1 MHNFDSKIG
10 VQHPEPMKDDSF
22 HQRTLEQPVSTQ
34 GVGLHSGAQVT
45 LTLRPAPAD
54 HGIVFHRVDLPGSPG
69 IPATAASVVDGTL
82 ATNLGNGEALVG
94 TVEHL
99 LAALSGLGIDNVR
112 VEVDGPEVPILDGS
126 AGPFLYLVRS
136 AGIRILE
143 EPKAFVVIK
152 RPVVLREGD
161 REASL
166 FPCDRLRIDCAIDFQ
181 HPLVSDQSLS
191 IEFSS
196 NAFSRELAG
205 ARTFGFLK
213 DVERLKSVGLARGGS
228 LENAIVVD
236 EFSILNPE
244 GLRYP
249 DEFVRH
255 KTLDALGDLALLGHP
270 VIGHLRIRKSGHAL
284 HHRLVRRVLADAS
297 QYAIVRARRREL
309 ERLDLRLP
317 DFALALESL

>member
-1 MHNFDSKIG
+1 MSDA
-10 VQHPEPMKDDSF
+10 SF
-22 HQRTLEQPVSTQ
+22 HQRTLDQPVTTR
-34 GVGLHSGAQVT
+34 GVGLHTGAQVT

-69 IPATAASVVDGTL
+69 ITATAQHVVDTAL
-82 ATNLGNGEALVG
+82 ATNLGNGEARVG

-126 AGPFLYLVRS
+126 SGPFLYLVRS

-143 EPKAFVVIK
+143 TPKSFVVI
-152 RPVVLREGD
+152 RGPVVLRDGD

-166 FPCDRLRIDCAIDFQ
+166 SPCDRLRIDCAIDFQ
-181 HPLVSDQSLS
+181 HPLVPGQALS
-191 IEFSS
+191 IDFSS
-196 NAFSRELAG
+196 SSFTRELAR

-213 DVERLKSVGLARGGS
+213 DVEALKSAGLARGGS

-255 KTLDALGDLALLGHP
+255 KMLDALGDLALFGHP
-270 VIGHLRIRKSGHAL
+270 VIGHLKVRKSGHAL
-284 HHRLVRRVLADAS
+284 HHRLVSRVLADAS
-297 QYAIVRARRREL
+297 SFAIVRARRREL

-317 DFALALESL
+317 DFALTLESI

>member
-1 MHNFDSKIG
+1 MSDA
-10 VQHPEPMKDDSF
+10 SF
-22 HQRTLEQPVSTQ
+22 HQRTLEQPVSTR

-45 LTLRPAPAD
+45 LTLRPAPAG
-54 HGIVFHRVDLPGSPG
+54 HGVVFHRVDLAGSPG
-69 IPATAASVVDGTL
+69 IPATAAHVVDTALATTL
-82 ATNLGNGEALVG
+82 AKGEARVG
-94 TVEHL
+94 TVEHV

-112 VEVDGPEVPILDGS
+112 IEVDGPEVPILDGS
-126 AGPFLYLVRS
+126 SGPFLYLVRS

-143 EPKAFVVIK
+143 EPKSFVVIR

-166 FPCDRLRIDCAIDFQ
+166 SPCDRLRVDCAIDFH
-181 HPLVSDQSLS
+181 HPLVPGQSLS
-191 IEFSS
+191 IDFSS
-196 NAFSRELAG
+196 SSFTREIAR

-213 DVERLKSVGLARGGS
+213 DVEQMKSAGLARGGS

-255 KTLDALGDLALLGHP
+255 KTLDALGDLALFGHP
-270 VIGHLRIRKSGHAL
+270 VIGHLRVKKSGHAL
-284 HHRLVRRVLADAS
+284 HHRLVSRVMADTSA
-297 QYAIVRARRREL
+297 YAVVRARRREL
-309 ERLDLRLP
+309 ERLDLRVP
-317 DFALALESL
+317 DLALALDSI

>member
-1 MHNFDSKIG
+1 MSDA
-10 VQHPEPMKDDSF
+10 SF
-22 HQRTLEQPVSTQ
+22 HQRTLAQPVTTR
-34 GVGLHSGAQVT
+34 GVGLHSGAQVSM
-45 LTLRPAPAD
+45 TLRPAPAD
-54 HGIVFHRVDLPGSPG
+54 HGIVFQRLDLPGSPA
-69 IPATAASVVDGTL
+69 IPATAAHVVDTAL
-82 ATNLGNGEALVG
+82 ATTLGNGAARVS

-99 LAALSGLGIDNVR
+99 LAALSGLGIDNLR
-112 VEVDGPEVPILDGS
+112 IEVDGPEVPILDGS
-126 AGPFLYLVRS
+126 AGPFGYLVRS
-136 AGIRILE
+136 AGIRILD

-166 FPCDRLRIDCAIDFQ
+166 SPCNRLRIDCTIDFH
-181 HPLVSDQSLS
+181 HPLVPSQSLS
-191 IEFSS
+191 LDFSGS
-196 NAFSRELAG
+196 AFSRELAR

-213 DVERLKSVGLARGGS
+213 DVERLKAAGLARGGS

-255 KTLDALGDLALLGHP
+255 KTLDALGDLALFGRP
-270 VIGHLRIRKSGHAL
+270 VIGHLRVRKSGHAL
-284 HHRLVRRVLADAS
+284 HHRLVNRVLADAS
-297 QYAIVRARRREL
+297 QYAVVRARRREL

>member
-1 MHNFDSKIG
+1 MSDA
-10 VQHPEPMKDDSF
+10 SF
-22 HQRTLEQPVSTQ
+22 HQRTLEQAVATR
-34 GVGLHSGAQVT
+34 GVGLHTGAQVT

-69 IPATAASVVDGTL
+69 IPATVANVVDTAL
-82 ATNLGNGEALVG
+82 ATTLGKGEARIG

-99 LAALSGLGIDNVR
+99 LAALSGLGIDNLR

-126 AGPFLYLVRS
+126 SGPFLYLVRS

-143 EPKAFVVIK
+143 EPKSFVVIK
-152 RPVVLREGD
+152 RPVVLRDGD

-166 FPCDRLRIDCAIDFQ
+166 SPANRLHIDCAIDFH
-181 HPLVSDQSLS
+181 HPLVPGQALS
-191 IEFSS
+191 IDFSS
-196 NAFSRELAG
+196 NSFSRELAR

-213 DVERLKSVGLARGGS
+213 DVERLKTAGLARGGS

-255 KTLDALGDLALLGHP
+255 KTLDALGDLALFGHP
-270 VIGHLRIRKSGHAL
+270 VIGHLRVTKSGHAL
-284 HHRLVRRVLADAS
+284 HHRLVSRVLADAS
-297 QYAIVRARRREL
+297 AYAIVRARRREL

-317 DFALALESL
+317 DFALTLESI

>member
-1 MHNFDSKIG
+1 MSDA
-10 VQHPEPMKDDSF
+10 SF
-22 HQRTLEQPVSTQ
+22 HQRTLEQPVTTR

-69 IPATAASVVDGTL
+69 IPATAPYVVDTAL
-82 ATNLGNGEALVG
+82 ATNLGNGEARVG

-99 LAALSGLGIDNVR
+99 LAALSGLGIDNAR
-112 VEVDGPEVPILDGS
+112 IEVDGPEVPILDGS
-126 AGPFLYLVRS
+126 SGPFLYLVRS

-143 EPKAFVVIK
+143 APKSFVVIR
-152 RPVVLREGD
+152 RPVMLRDDE

-166 FPCDRLRIDCAIDFQ
+166 SPSDRLRIDCAIDFH
-181 HPLVSDQSLS
+181 HPLVPGQSLS
-191 IEFSS
+191 IDFSS
-196 NAFSRELAG
+196 DSFTRELAR

-213 DVERLKSVGLARGGS
+213 DVERMKSAGLAQGGS

-255 KTLDALGDLALLGHP
+255 KTLDALGDLALFGHP
-270 VIGHLRIRKSGHAL
+270 VIGHLRVKKSGHAL
-284 HHRLVRRVLADAS
+284 HHRLVSRVLADAS
-297 QYAIVRARRREL
+297 SYAIVRARRRDL

-317 DFALALESL
+317 DFALALESI

>member
-1 MHNFDSKIG
+1 MSDA
-10 VQHPEPMKDDSF
+10 SF
-22 HQRTLEQPVSTQ
+22 HQRTLEQPVTTR
-34 GVGLHSGAQVT
+34 GVGLHSGAQVS

-54 HGIVFHRVDLPGSPG
+54 HGIVFHRVDLSGSPG
-69 IPATAASVVDGTL
+69 IPATAAHVVDTAL
-82 ATNLGNGEALVG
+82 ATTLGIGETRVG

-99 LAALSGLGIDNVR
+99 LAALTGLGIDNVR

-126 AGPFLYLVRS
+126 SGPFLYLVRS

-143 EPKAFVVIK
+143 EPKSFVVIK
-152 RPVVLREGD
+152 RPVVLRDGD

-166 FPCDRLRIDCAIDFQ
+166 SPCDRLRIDCAIDF
-181 HPLVSDQSLS
+181 SGS
-191 IEFSS
+191 
-196 NAFSRELAG
+196 AFSRELAR

-213 DVERLKSVGLARGGS
+213 DVEQLREAGLARGGS
-228 LENAIVVD
+228 LENAVVVD

-255 KTLDALGDLALLGHP
+255 KTLDALGDLALFGHP
-270 VIGHLRIRKSGHAL
+270 VIGHLRVTKSGHAL
-284 HHRLVRRVLADAS
+284 HHRLVSKVLADAS
-297 QYAIVRARRREL
+297 SFDIVRARRREL
-309 ERLDLRLP
+309 ERLELRLP

>member
-1 MHNFDSKIG
+1 MSDA
-10 VQHPEPMKDDSF
+10 SF
-22 HQRTLEQPVSTQ
+22 HQRTLEQPVTTR

-45 LTLRPAPAD
+45 LTLRPAPAG
-54 HGIVFHRVDLPGSPG
+54 HGIAFHRLDLPGSPP
-69 IPATAASVVDGTL
+69 IPATAAHVVESAL
-82 ATNLGNGEALVG
+82 ATTLGKGEARVG
-94 TVEHL
+94 TVEHV

-112 VEVDGPEVPILDGS
+112 IEVDGAEVPILDGS
-126 AGPFLYLVRS
+126 SGPFLYLVRS

-143 EPKAFVVIK
+143 EPKSFVVIR

-166 FPCDRLRIDCAIDFQ
+166 SPCDRLRVDCAIDFH
-181 HPLVSDQSLS
+181 HPLVPGQALS
-191 IEFSS
+191 IDFSS
-196 NAFSRELAG
+196 SSFTREIAR

-213 DVERLKSVGLARGGS
+213 DVEQMKSAGLARGGS

-255 KTLDALGDLALLGHP
+255 KTLDALGDLALFGHP
-270 VIGHLRIRKSGHAL
+270 VIGHLRVKKSGHAL
-284 HHRLVRRVLADAS
+284 HHRLVSRVMADTSA
-297 QYAIVRARRREL
+297 YAIVRARRREL
-309 ERLDLRLP
+309 ERLDLRVP
-317 DFALALESL
+317 DLALALDTI

>member
-1 MHNFDSKIG
+1 
-10 VQHPEPMKDDSF
+10 
-22 HQRTLEQPVSTQ
+22 
-34 GVGLHSGAQVT
+34 
-45 LTLRPAPAD
+45 
-54 HGIVFHRVDLPGSPG
+54 VDLPGSPG
-69 IPATAASVVDGTL
+69 IPATAANVVDTAL
-82 ATNLGNGEALVG
+82 ATNLGTAEARVG

-143 EPKAFVVIK
+143 APKSFVVIR
-152 RPVVLREGD
+152 RPVVLRDGD

-166 FPCDRLRIDCAIDFQ
+166 SPCDRLRIDCAIDFH
-181 HPLVSDQSLS
+181 HPLVPGQALS
-191 IEFSS
+191 IDFSS
-196 NAFSRELAG
+196 NSFTRELAR

-213 DVERLKSVGLARGGS
+213 DVEQMKSAGLARGGS

-255 KTLDALGDLALLGHP
+255 KMLDALGDLALFGHP
-270 VIGHLRIRKSGHAL
+270 VIGHLKVRKSGHAL
-284 HHRLVRRVLADAS
+284 HHRLVSRVLADAS
-297 QYAIVRARRREL
+297 SFAIVRARRREL

-317 DFALALESL
+317 DFALTLESI

>member
-1 MHNFDSKIG
+1 MSDA
-10 VQHPEPMKDDSF
+10 SF
-22 HQRTLEQPVSTQ
+22 HQRTLEQPVTTR
-34 GVGLHSGAQVT
+34 GVGLHTGGQVT

-69 IPATAASVVDGTL
+69 IPATAAKVVDTAL
-82 ATNLGNGEALVG
+82 ATNLGSGDARVG

-126 AGPFLYLVRS
+126 SGPFLYLVRS

-143 EPKAFVVIK
+143 EPKSFVVIR
-152 RPVVLREGD
+152 RPVVLRDGD

-166 FPCDRLRIDCAIDFQ
+166 SPCDRLRIDCAIDFH
-181 HPLVSDQSLS
+181 HPLVPGQALS
-191 IEFSS
+191 IDFSS
-196 NAFSRELAG
+196 NSFTRELAR

-213 DVERLKSVGLARGGS
+213 DVEAMKSVGLARGGS

-255 KTLDALGDLALLGHP
+255 KMLDALGDLALFGHP
-270 VIGHLRIRKSGHAL
+270 VIGHLKVRKSGHAL
-284 HHRLVRRVLADAS
+284 HHRLVSRVLADAS
-297 QYAIVRARRREL
+297 SFAIVRARRREL
-309 ERLDLRLP
+309 ERLDLRVP
-317 DFALALESL
+317 DFALTLESI